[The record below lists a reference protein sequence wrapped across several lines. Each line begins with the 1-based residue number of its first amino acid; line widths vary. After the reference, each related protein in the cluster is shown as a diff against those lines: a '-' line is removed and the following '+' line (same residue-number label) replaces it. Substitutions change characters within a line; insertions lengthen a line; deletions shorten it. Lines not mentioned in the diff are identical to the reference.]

1 MKSEILF
8 GQYCLRRKIMNKK
21 LIAVLLILILT
32 IPSFVFAQADFN
44 IDYRLEGETTVISI
58 QGERNKPV
66 SISIKDNNRKYYI
79 NQGVTDSKG
88 KIEFKAQLERGKQ
101 YNLLVNI
108 DGKTA
113 SKTIVID
120 EKDPDDPDKPESA
133 YIYVKGYDGIIV
145 DEEKVDINKGETVLG
160 LTKRVL
166 NRKNIEYVERSG
178 YIASI
183 DGQGEMDKGP
193 GSGWMYSVNGKFP
206 NVGAGSVKV
215 EDGDYIR
222 WLYTMDLGKDLGYDM
237 GDKPSEAVKP
247 SPAVNNIKNAALKE
261 LANSLYSG
269 NMTDP
274 EIKKKS
280 EEVIS
285 KVIKEIDVNK
295 MNPQE
300 IKDIVGD
307 LNIIADLLVD
317 KTQNVSYIQQVLV
330 YIIDNL
336 GKVKNGMA
344 QEDSI
349 NSQKDLIS
357 TVQKALDKKSNIKV
371 QSERITVEY
380 TKDFETIGEF
390 NRSLIKSVENAK
402 ITNGKK
408 LEAVLAFYMNNDI
421 EKIVMPTDTTEK
433 LLRSG
438 LDKLMLYFNG
448 GNMKIPIKQLIL
460 DKEITIMMKNMAD
473 YTEIQI
479 LPEKKFEE
487 PITIGLPYEKNG
499 TGKTVMREDDN
510 GSKENLGGIYDK
522 ENKEMVFTT
531 KGNSK
536 YYITDNP
543 VKFTDL
549 QNYDWARS
557 SINSM
562 ASKGIINGRG
572 GGSFVPSGELT
583 RAEISALLVRMVKA
597 DSSDVKDIK
606 AFEDVKSDAWYWEVI
621 NAAYENNLMEGKSET
636 KFVPE
641 GKITRQELTQAM
653 ANILTLSGYEYDGRD
668 YLSNFS
674 DNNEIAE
681 WAEDGVNLSAQF
693 GLIKGTDGKF
703 SPQKYATRAETAV
716 MLDRLYNLIINQ

>member
-1 MKSEILF
+1 
-8 GQYCLRRKIMNKK
+8 
-21 LIAVLLILILT
+21 
-32 IPSFVFAQADFN
+32 
-44 IDYRLEGETTVISI
+44 
-58 QGERNKPV
+58 
-66 SISIKDNNRKYYI
+66 
-79 NQGVTDSKG
+79 
-88 KIEFKAQLERGKQ
+88 
-101 YNLLVNI
+101 
-108 DGKTA
+108 
-113 SKTIVID
+113 
-120 EKDPDDPDKPESA
+120 
-133 YIYVKGYDGIIV
+133 
-145 DEEKVDINKGETVLG
+145 
-160 LTKRVL
+160 
-166 NRKNIEYVERSG
+166 
-178 YIASI
+178 
-183 DGQGEMDKGP
+183 
-193 GSGWMYSVNGKFP
+193 
-206 NVGAGSVKV
+206 
-215 EDGDYIR
+215 
-222 WLYTMDLGKDLGYDM
+222 
-237 GDKPSEAVKP
+237 
-247 SPAVNNIKNAALKE
+247 
-261 LANSLYSG
+261 
-269 NMTDP
+269 
-274 EIKKKS
+274 
-280 EEVIS
+280 
-285 KVIKEIDVNK
+285 
-295 MNPQE
+295 
-300 IKDIVGD
+300 
-307 LNIIADLLVD
+307 
-317 KTQNVSYIQQVLV
+317 
-330 YIIDNL
+330 
-336 GKVKNGMA
+336 
-344 QEDSI
+344 
-349 NSQKDLIS
+349 
-357 TVQKALDKKSNIKV
+357 
-371 QSERITVEY
+371 
-380 TKDFETIGEF
+380 
-390 NRSLIKSVENAK
+390 
-402 ITNGKK
+402 
-408 LEAVLAFYMNNDI
+408 MNNDI